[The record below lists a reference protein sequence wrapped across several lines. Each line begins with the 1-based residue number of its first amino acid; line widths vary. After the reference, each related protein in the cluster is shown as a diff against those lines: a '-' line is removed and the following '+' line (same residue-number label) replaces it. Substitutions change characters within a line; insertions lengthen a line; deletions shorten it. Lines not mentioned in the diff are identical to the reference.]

1 MRQLI
6 LAAVATLLL
15 AASAYATPSSPA
27 NGVDYRTLK
36 QAQPVQAVE
45 QKVEVIE
52 FFMYHCPAC
61 YAVEGALADW
71 VKKNSDKVTFRRV
84 HLNGGS
90 EAESHLFVT
99 LEALQLQDTLHD
111 KVLASWHVDRQR
123 LRSDADNLAW
133 AEKNG
138 IDKDKFLA
146 AYNAFSIPSR
156 IRALGRM
163 GDSYEVDSTPTLI
176 VDGKYLT
183 TPNMI
188 NVANPALS
196 RTQAV
201 EATLQV
207 LDNLV
212 ARARK

>member
-6 LAAVATLLL
+6 LAAAALLL
-15 AASAYATPSSPA
+15 AGSAYATPSNPA

-36 QAQPVQAVE
+36 QAQTVQAAE

-61 YAVEGALADW
+61 YMVEGALADW
-71 VKKNSDKVTFRRV
+71 VKKNSDKVSFRRV

-99 LEALQLQDTLHD
+99 LEALQLQDSMHD
-111 KVLASWHVDRQR
+111 KVLKSWHVEHQR
-123 LRSDADNLAW
+123 LRTDADNLAW

-146 AYNAFSIPSR
+146 AYNSFGVTARLRNLS
-156 IRALGRM
+156 RM
-163 GDSYEVDSTPTLI
+163 GESYEVDSTPTLI

-183 TPNMI
+183 TPNMV

-207 LDNLV
+207 LDALV
-212 ARARK
+212 ARTRKQ